1 MQTQNNMTTSTE
13 KFQAAKSKSSWFNK
27 TLAFSL
33 LSFILG
39 AAIAIPATSSY
50 ISSQNKKATASKA
63 TLSPKPVV
71 KKPQNVNLAKPPVQN
86 VQPQPLQN
94 TQVAASSVVK

>member
-1 MQTQNNMTTSTE
+1 MQSQNITTTPTE

-33 LSFILG
+33 MSFVLG

-50 ISSQNKKATASKA
+50 ISSQSKKATAAKP
-63 TLSPKPVV
+63 TLAPKPVI
-71 KKPQNVNLAKPPVQN
+71 KKPQNVNLAKPPVTN
-86 VQPQPLQN
+86 N
-94 TQVAASSVVK
+94 QVTVSSVAK